1 MRFLAVPHSDS
12 VLLIECDYPL
22 SLSSCTK
29 LSSLHLNGIHLFLD
43 EPLGP
48 ALRHLTSTFPAGE
61 DREIPRSVNVCF
73 TLDVG
78 PTWESRINGI
88 DWDTAETALATLESR
103 LLNEMDHWSIVIR
116 VDTAYLVVSEDE
128 ERRILD
134 VTGQKFERFASA
146 LRIDI
151 R

>member
-1 MRFLAVPHSDS
+1 MFLDVPHSDF
-12 VLLIECDYPL
+12 VLSTECDYPL

-29 LSSLHLNGIHLFLD
+29 LSSLYLNGIHLFVD

-48 ALRHLTSTFPAGE
+48 ALHHLTSTLPT
-61 DREIPRSVNVCF
+61 RENSEVPRSVNVCF

-78 PTWESRINGI
+78 PTWEGRISDI
-88 DWDTAETALATLESR
+88 DWDAAGMALATLESR
-103 LLNEMDHWSIVIR
+103 LNDDMDHWSVVIK
-116 VDTAYLVVSEDE
+116 VDTAYLAISEAE
-128 ERRILD
+128 ERRIMD
-134 VTGQKFERFASA
+134 VTGQKFERFSSA

>member
-1 MRFLAVPHSDS
+1 MFSAVPQSDS

-29 LSSLHLNGIHLFLD
+29 LSSLYLNGVHLFLD

-48 ALRHLTSTFPAGE
+48 ALHHLTSTLPTGE
-61 DREIPRSVNVCF
+61 DSGVPRSVNVCF

-78 PTWESRINGI
+78 PTWESRINDI
-88 DWDTAETALATLESR
+88 DWNAAGTALATLESR
-103 LLNEMDHWSIVIR
+103 LDNDMDHWSVMMR
-116 VDTAYLVVSEDE
+116 VNTAYFAISEDE

-134 VTGQKFERFASA
+134 VTGQKFGRFSSA

>member
-1 MRFLAVPHSDS
+1 MFFAILRSDS

-22 SLSSCTK
+22 TLSSCTK
-29 LSSLHLNGIHLFLD
+29 LSSVYLNGIHLFPD

-48 ALRHLTSTFPAGE
+48 ALRHLTSTLPAGE
-61 DREIPRSVNVCF
+61 DSGVPRLVNVCF

-78 PTWESRINGI
+78 PTWESRIDDI
-88 DWDTAETALATLESR
+88 DWDAAGTALATLESR
-103 LLNEMDHWSIVIR
+103 LIDDVDHWSIVMR
-116 VDTAYLVVSEDE
+116 VDTACLVISEDE

-134 VTGQKFERFASA
+134 VTGQKFGRFSSA